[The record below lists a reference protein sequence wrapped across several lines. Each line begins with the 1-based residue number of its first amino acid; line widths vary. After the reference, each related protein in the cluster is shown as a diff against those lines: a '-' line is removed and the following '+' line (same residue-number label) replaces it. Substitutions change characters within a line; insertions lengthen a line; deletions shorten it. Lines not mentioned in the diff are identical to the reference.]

1 MFSEII
7 SFLMKKVE
15 MYSKKRTYV
24 SQWRNGGLCK
34 GGKNLAEGGPQP
46 TVGGLPANT
55 QKKVMK

>member
-1 MFSEII
+1 MSANG
-7 SFLMKKVE
+7 V
-15 MYSKKRTYV
+15 T
-24 SQWRNGGLCK
+24 GGLCK